1 MVQARVVGLLRV
13 RAVDRLTSL
22 EISLERRHAM
32 VIRLCLDPLLVAVL
46 MRVLLLTTRRKV
58 RRDA

>member
-22 EISLERRHAM
+22 EIGLERRHAM
-32 VIRLCLDPLLVAVL
+32 VIWLCLDPLLMAVFVW
-46 MRVLLLTTRRKV
+46 VLLLATR
-58 RRDA
+58 